1 MPVNALFEPD
11 WMRTFFLSHNNNT
24 MKKVLLFLSALAL
37 WSCNSSKT
45 PDIEKI
51 DFSEEQVAEYWQTG
65 KTLPAGVAIQ
75 YQPELI
81 NMPQDKGYNVLID
94 VSHQCSFASL
104 WGLGGRLHEL
114 GYRSITN
121 QASVNTVLDPEGFCR
136 IRIPYDTENKIY
148 PFAWYPNFN
157 YNVIITEQTDLNAQH
172 YTDKEIKAMVDF
184 VKDGGALVI
193 GAVPVGEQEKLDA
206 WALNQLVGEF
216 GAKLTTESDKYR
228 GMDYAVLNVND
239 DWTVVAKGENGKC
252 VIAQREF
259 EGGKVT
265 VLGHVDAIRTKGD
278 DEAYNQESKQLLD
291 TLLAWS
297 CEGQDKQEGEPR
309 LPQPMGGGGAIYPEL
324 EFVSGDIVVYY
335 TENQKQELIDVVK
348 NEYPR
353 ITELVQSW
361 IPSKPTKEPM
371 YLILSAGDG
380 GGWAV
385 NAFKPKENGIISLS
399 AKGLISIY
407 AHELAH
413 TMGGPRNV
421 NDEIAGRSPLHEQG
435 EAHAGW
441 FQGKIDAVYD
451 STLIPLGVKNSLAF
465 YNSPRF
471 GKVDLVKYNADPE
484 YQEKVGKGADW
495 ALTWYI
501 WQMMD
506 ETYGNTWYPRWRWI
520 QYNRWKDE
528 PQKQL
533 TFEETFEDMS
543 IAVGEDLFP
552 FINSLGVSLSR
563 KNMGTVEY
571 NGEKITLKPARVK
584 AKAPSRIVLDPIG
597 DYKQELK

>member
-1 MPVNALFEPD
+1 
-11 WMRTFFLSHNNNT
+11 
-24 MKKVLLFLSALAL
+24 MKKVFVLLSAIVTLLA
-37 WSCNSSKT
+37 CSSKKSNE
-45 PDIEKI
+45 IERI
-51 DFSEEQVAEYWQTG
+51 HFTDEEVTEYWQSG

-75 YQPELI
+75 YPPELI
-81 NMPQDKGYNVLID
+81 QMPQDKSYNVLID

-104 WGLGGRLHEL
+104 WGLGGLLHDL
-114 GYRSITN
+114 GYRSVTN
-121 QASVNTVLDPEGFCR
+121 QASIHTVLDPEGVSR
-136 IRIPYDTENKIY
+136 IRIPYDPENKIC
-148 PFAWYPNFN
+148 PFGWYPNFK

-172 YTDKEIKAMVDF
+172 YTDKEIKALVDF
-184 VKDGGALVI
+184 VEDGGALII
-193 GAVPVGEQEKLDA
+193 GAIPVDNQEKINN
-206 WALNQLVGEF
+206 WTLNKLIREF
-216 GAKLTTESDKYR
+216 GASLTSEKDEYR
-228 GMDYAVLNVND
+228 NTAYAVLDIDD
-239 DWTVVAKGENGKC
+239 DWNSMAKGANGKC
-252 VIAQREF
+252 VMAQRTF
-259 EGGKVT
+259 GKGKVV
-265 VLGHVDAIRTKGD
+265 VLGHVNAIRT
-278 DEAYNQESKQLLD
+278 EANNESYNQETKKFLD
-291 TLLAWS
+291 TTLAWC
-297 CEGQDKQEGEPR
+297 CEGQEKQIGEAR

-335 TENQKQELIDVVK
+335 TENQKEDLIHVVRD
-348 NEYPR
+348 EYPK
-353 ITELVQSW
+353 ITKIVQSW

-399 AKGLISIY
+399 AQGLISIY

-421 NDEIAGRSPLHEQG
+421 NDQIAGRSPLHEQG

-451 STLIPLGVKNSLAF
+451 STLISKGVKNSLAF

-471 GKVDLVKYNADPE
+471 GKVDLVKYNQDPKYRE
-484 YQEKVGKGADW
+484 QLGKGADW
-495 ALTWYI
+495 AMTWYI

-506 ETYGNTWYPRWRWI
+506 ETYGSTWYPRWRWI

-528 PQKQL
+528 PQKEL

-552 FINSLGVSLSR
+552 FIRSIGVSLNR
-563 KNMGTVEY
+563 NKMGTVY
-571 NGEKITLKPARVK
+571 FNGEKINLKPARIR
-584 AKAPSRIVLDPIG
+584 AKAPSKIILEPAG
-597 DYKQELK
+597 DYTKEL

>member
-1 MPVNALFEPD
+1 MKSK
-11 WMRTFFLSHNNNT
+11 LS
-24 MKKVLLFLSALAL
+24 MKNIILYLSILSLLA
-37 WSCNSSKT
+37 CSSKKSN
-45 PDIEKI
+45 DIETI
-51 DFSEEQVAEYWQTG
+51 EFSDEQITEYWQSG
-65 KTLPAGVAIQ
+65 KTLPVGVGIQ

-81 NMPQDKGYNVLID
+81 EMSQDKGYNVLID

-114 GYRSITN
+114 GYRSVSN
-121 QASVNTVLDPEGFCR
+121 QASLNTVLDPKGVCR
-136 IRIPYDTENKIY
+136 IRIPYDTKNRIY
-148 PFAWYPNFN
+148 PFAWYPNFE
-157 YNVIITEQTDLNAQH
+157 YSVIITEQTDLNAQH
-172 YTDKEIKAMVDF
+172 YTEKEIESLVDF
-184 VKDGGALVI
+184 VRKGGALII
-193 GAVPVGEQEKLDA
+193 GAMPVGSQKAIDTWTLNDLIQKFDA
-206 WALNQLVGEF
+206 SLST
-216 GAKLTTESDKYR
+216 KTDKYR
-228 GMDYAVLNVND
+228 NNTYAALNVGDEWNS
-239 DWTVVAKGENGKC
+239 VATGEDGKC
-252 VIAQREF
+252 VIAKRDYKD
-259 EGGKVT
+259 GKV
-265 VLGHVDAIRTKGD
+265 VLLGNINAIRTEGNNESYN
-278 DEAYNQESKQLLD
+278 DETRKFLD
-291 TLLAWS
+291 TTLAWC
-297 CEGQDKQEGEPR
+297 CEGQPKVEGEAR
-309 LPQPMGGGGAIYPEL
+309 LPQPMGGGGAIYPEP

-335 TENQKQELIDVVK
+335 TENQKENLIDVVR
-348 NEYPR
+348 NEYPK

-413 TMGGPRNV
+413 TMGGPRNT
-421 NDEIAGRSPLHEQG
+421 NDQIAGRSPLHEQG

-451 STLIPLGVKNSLAF
+451 STLLSKGVKNTLAF

-471 GKVDLVKYNADPE
+471 GKIDLVSYYNDAD
-484 YQEKVGKGADW
+484 YRAKAGGGADW
-495 ALTWYI
+495 EVIWYI
-501 WQMMD
+501 WQMLD

-552 FINSLGVSLSR
+552 FIKSLGISLNR
-563 KNMGTVEY
+563 NQMEVVNF
-571 NGEKITLKPARVK
+571 NGKQIRLKPARVK
-584 AKAPSRIVLDPIG
+584 VKAPSSIVLNPIG
-597 DYKQELK
+597 DYTKELQQ